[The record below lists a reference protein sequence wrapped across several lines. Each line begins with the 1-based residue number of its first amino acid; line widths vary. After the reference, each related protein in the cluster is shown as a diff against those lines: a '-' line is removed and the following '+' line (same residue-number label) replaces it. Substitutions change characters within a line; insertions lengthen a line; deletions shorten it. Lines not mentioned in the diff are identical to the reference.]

1 MRCDADRLPLFF
13 CPDPSHSRCA
23 WPIEAVG
30 YLAPM
35 TYQPK
40 VILVTGGSSG
50 LGQAMCKRLAAQGH
64 TVFGTGRSVE
74 DGQQQE
80 GFTLLRMDITDD
92 ATVRAGVESALRRAG
107 RIDVLV
113 NNAGLGIQ
121 GPASDIEPDMAMRLI
136 DTNLL
141 GAHRLCRAVLPAM
154 RAQGKG
160 LIINITSVAGHF
172 GLPYRAFYS
181 ASKAA
186 LERYG
191 EALAIEERR
200 FGISVVNVQPGEFNT
215 PIANGRLRPA
225 TISPEHR
232 AGYEKAME
240 VLSGSLHYSRDPD
253 ELARVV
259 ARVIADPEPR
269 AAYLVA
275 QGVQRISVLAKK
287 LLPGRLFQRLVGKHY
302 E

>member
-1 MRCDADRLPLFF
+1 M
-13 CPDPSHSRCA
+13 S
-23 WPIEAVG
+23 EYV
-30 YLAPM
+30 
-35 TYQPK
+35 K

-64 TVFGTGRSVE
+64 TVFGTGRKVVHGQSD
-74 DGQQQE
+74 DGY
-80 GFTLLRMDITDD
+80 TLLRMDITDE
-92 ATVRAGVESALRRAG
+92 ASVIAGVAEVLRIAG

-121 GPASDIEPDMAMRLI
+121 GPATDISPELALQLL

-154 RAQGKG
+154 RQQRKG
-160 LIINITSVAGHF
+160 LVINITSVAGNF

-191 EALAIEERR
+191 EALAIEEQR
-200 FGISVVNVQPGEFNT
+200 FGITVVNVQPGEFNT
-215 PIANGRLRPA
+215 PIAGARLRPDH
-225 TISPEHR
+225 ISPEHEP
-232 AGYEKAME
+232 GYKKAME
-240 VLSGSLHYSRDPD
+240 VLGGSMHYSRDPD

-259 ARVIADPEPR
+259 ARIIQHPKPKAM
-269 AAYLVA
+269 YLVA
-275 QGVQRISVLAKK
+275 QGVQRVSVLAKK
-287 LLPGRLFQRLVGKHY
+287 LLPGRMFQRMVGKHY